1 MFPELSFRQLSLG
14 VFVLI
19 AALLGATSVHALLTL
34 DRLADHSREAGRH
47 AVALAGQAQR
57 LGERGVAMERSARQ
71 YLVLDDPAFRER
83 YAEAWR
89 EAQSALA
96 AIATGVPATRRAA
109 IADWQARG
117 EAVAAVLDS
126 VPTARRA
133 PGGPATPAAGLA
145 ATPFAAARPAQGGP
159 AAAGQGRRGAQAPP
173 GKRNALPVLSR
184 RVLNQ
189 TLDQALSGLPAL
201 SQLLEDAVRHEVERR
216 NQALLDE
223 LDQRRRLLTSQVIVA
238 VALAALLALGFG
250 AWLSRPLKQIEQAIG
265 RLGDNRYDEA
275 IAVHGPGDLR
285 RLGTQLDWLRVR
297 LAEVE
302 ADKARFVRHVSHEL
316 KTPLA
321 ALVEGVSLLEDEVP
335 GPLSA
340 QQREIAAI
348 LRQNTSSLQAQIEDL
363 LRFNE
368 AGFAAQRLRRAMTDP
383 RQLLDNVIDAQRLQ
397 SQARGVRCE
406 VAGAA
411 RPLPLDA
418 DLMTAALGNLLSNA
432 LRFSAHGG
440 TVAFTL
446 SEADGRLVMACG
458 DEGPGVAPHDAE
470 RIFEPF
476 YQGERQPAGARRGNG
491 IGLAIV
497 REYVQAHGGV
507 LRLLPSTGGA
517 LFQIDLP
524 YDD

>member
-96 AIATGVPATRRAA
+96 AIAAGVPATQRAA
-109 IADWQARG
+109 LADWQARG

-126 VPTARRA
+126 VPPARM
-133 PGGPATPAAGLA
+133 
-145 ATPFAAARPAQGGP
+145 AQAGP
-159 AAAGQGRRGAQAPP
+159 AAPLP
-173 GKRNALPVLSR
+173 GTRNALSVLSR
-184 RVLNQ
+184 RALNQ
-189 TLDQALSGLPAL
+189 ALDKALSGLPAL

-223 LDQRRRLLTSQVIVA
+223 LDQRRRLLTSQLIVA
-238 VALAALLALGFG
+238 VALAAVLALGFG

-285 RLGTQLDWLRVR
+285 RLGNQLDWLRVR

-348 LRQNTSSLQAQIEDL
+348 LRQNTSSLQVQIEDL

-383 RQLLDNVIDAQRLQ
+383 RQLLDSVIDAQRLQ
-397 SQARGVRCE
+397 IQARGVRCE

-418 DLMTAALGNLLSNA
+418 DLMAAALGNLLSNA
-432 LRFSAHGG
+432 LRFSPHGG
-440 TVAFTL
+440 TVTFTL
-446 SEADGRLVMACG
+446 SETNGRLMIACR

-497 REYVQAHGGV
+497 REYVQAHGGA

-517 LFQIDLP
+517 LFQIELP
-524 YDD
+524 YDDRP

>member
-89 EAQSALA
+89 EAQVALA
-96 AIATGVPATRRAA
+96 AIAAGVPASRRAA

-117 EAVAAVLDS
+117 EAVAAVLDAAS
-126 VPTARRA
+126 PVRMA
-133 PGGPATPAAGLA
+133 PAGSAIFAAGGATLA
-145 ATPFAAARPAQGGP
+145 APAITASHPRQGGSTSP
-159 AAAGQGRRGAQAPP
+159 A
-173 GKRNALPVLSR
+173 LSR
-184 RVLNQ
+184 QALNQ
-189 TLDQALSGLPAL
+189 MLDQALSGLPAL
-201 SQLLEDAVRHEVERR
+201 SQLLEEAVRQEVERR

-223 LDQRRRLLTSQVIVA
+223 LDQRRSLLTTQVMVA

-250 AWLSRPLKQIEQAIG
+250 TWLSRPLKQIEQAIG
-265 RLGDNRYDEA
+265 RLGGNRYDDA
-275 IAVHGPGDLR
+275 ISVQGPGDLR

-302 ADKARFVRHVSHEL
+302 ADKARLVRHVSHEL

-348 LRQNTSSLQAQIEDL
+348 LRQNTRSLQAQIEDL

-368 AGFAAQRLRRAMTDP
+368 AGFAAQRLRRGSTDP
-383 RQLLDNVIDAQRLQ
+383 RALLDRVADAQRLQ
-397 SQARGVRCE
+397 SQARGVRC
-406 VAGAA
+406 VVQGTA

-418 DLMTAALGNLLSNA
+418 DLMAAALGNLLSNA
-432 LRFSAHGG
+432 LRFSPHGG
-440 TVAFTL
+440 TITFTL
-446 SEADGRLVMACG
+446 ADANGRLVITCR
-458 DEGPGVAPHDAE
+458 DHGPGVAPHDVE

-476 YQGERQPAGARRGNG
+476 YQGERQPAGARRGHG

-497 REYVQAHGGV
+497 RDYVQAHGGA
-507 LRLLPSTGGA
+507 LRLLPSSDGA
-517 LFQIDLP
+517 LFQIELP
-524 YDD
+524 YDDTP

>member
-34 DRLADHSREAGRH
+34 DRLAAHSREAGRH
-47 AVALAGQAQR
+47 AVALAEQAQR
-57 LGERGVAMERSARQ
+57 LSERGVAMERSARQ
-71 YLVLDDPAFRER
+71 FLVLDDPAFHDR
-83 YAEAWR
+83 YADAWR
-89 EAQSALA
+89 DAQAALA
-96 AIATGVPATRRAA
+96 AMGNGLPRAQHTA
-109 IADWQARG
+109 LADWRARG
-117 EAVAAVLDS
+117 EAVAAVLQAARQGHDRRATL
-126 VPTARRA
+126 PARRA
-133 PGGPATPAAGLA
+133 
-145 ATPFAAARPAQGGP
+145 Q
-159 AAAGQGRRGAQAPP
+159 AQAL
-173 GKRNALPVLSR
+173 GRS
-184 RVLNQ
+184 
-189 TLDQALSGLPAL
+189 LDQALAGLPAL

-223 LDQRRRLLTSQVIVA
+223 LDQRRRLLASQVVVS

-265 RLGDNRYDEA
+265 RLGGNRYDDA
-275 IAVHGPGDLR
+275 IAVQGPADLR
-285 RLGTQLDWLRVR
+285 RLGTQLDWLRAR

-348 LRQNTSSLQAQIEDL
+348 LRQNTLSLQAQIEDL

-368 AGFAAQRLRRAMTDP
+368 AGFAAQRLRRSPTDP
-383 RQLLDNVIDAQRLQ
+383 RLLLDSVIAAQRLQ
-397 SQARGVRCE
+397 IEARGVRCA
-406 VAGAA
+406 VDGQA
-411 RPLPLDA
+411 RPLPLDR
-418 DLMTAALGNLLSNA
+418 DLMAAALGNLLSNA
-432 LRFSAHGG
+432 LRFSPPGG
-440 TVAFTL
+440 TVQFTL
-446 SEADGRLVMACG
+446 SPARGALLIDCR
-458 DEGPGVAPHDAE
+458 DQGPGVAPQDTA

-491 IGLAIV
+491 IGLSIV
-497 REYVQAHGGV
+497 REYVQAHGGA
-507 LRLLPSTGGA
+507 LRLLPSDGGA
-517 LFQIDLP
+517 HFQIELP
-524 YDD
+524 YDE